1 MEQEQKN
8 QEPQTQLKTLKY
20 HFNDA
25 EITEFARNLADQ
37 LKEQSSIELEKSSAN
52 AMFKQQLTS
61 VEENVSRL
69 RDKIFDGY
77 EHRDVHVEIKFHFP
91 EQNQKTWT
99 NPFSGEEVTE
109 EMNNY
114 DHNLFNQYEEPE
126 IDESE
131 LEATALANEKHFAER
146 DELQKK
152 GKGRKK
158 KSETSGDTF

>member
-25 EITEFARNLADQ
+25 EITEFAKELADK
-37 LKEQSSIELEKSSAN
+37 LKEQCSIELEQKSSN
-52 AMFKQQLTS
+52 ALYKQQLTE
-61 VEENVSRL
+61 VEEITSRL
-69 RDKIFDGY
+69 RDKIYDGY
-77 EHRDVHVEIKFHFP
+77 ESRDVHVEIKFHFP

-109 EMNNY
+109 EMNNF

-126 IDESE
+126 VE
-131 LEATALANEKHFAER
+131 EAEETIEETP
-146 DELQKK
+146 KK
-152 GKGRKK
+152 GKGRKSK
-158 KSETSGDTF
+158 KQTGDTF